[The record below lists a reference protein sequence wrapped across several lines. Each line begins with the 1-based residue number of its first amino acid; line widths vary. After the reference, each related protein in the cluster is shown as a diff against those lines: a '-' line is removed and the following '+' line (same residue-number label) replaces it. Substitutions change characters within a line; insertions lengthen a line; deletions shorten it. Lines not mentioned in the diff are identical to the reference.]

1 MRLSPLNP
9 DNHPAALAYLRAAP
23 YRNALP
29 LSNATQLHGRCDVL
43 VALPMHG
50 SESGGCCFERADGT
64 RVAWTSPWRYRVGP
78 RYGPLPADACS
89 TAAPREYGKFG
100 WSVRL

>member
-1 MRLSPLNP
+1 MAGERRVRI
-9 DNHPAALAYLRAAP
+9 YI
-23 YRNALP
+23 
-29 LSNATQLHGRCDVL
+29 

-64 RVAWTSPWRYRVGP
+64 RVAWTSPWWYRVGP